1 MLTLV
6 YVFAV
11 MGSLVAVIAQ
21 AKGRSPGLWLVYGV
35 LLWPVALV
43 HILRK
48 NSGKLEPARSVMPLR
63 ARSAWNWH
71 QHAPGR

>member
-6 YVFAV
+6 YVSAV

-21 AKGRSPGLWLVYGV
+21 AKGRSPGLWLAYGV

-48 NSGKLEPARSVMPLR
+48 KSTALEPRPPTMPR
-63 ARSAWNWH
+63 GDAWNWH
-71 QHAPGR
+71 HHAPGR

>member
-6 YVFAV
+6 YVSAV

-21 AKGRSPGLWLVYGV
+21 AKGRSPGLWLVYGL

-48 NSGKLEPARSVMPLR
+48 KSTALEPQCRTLVPHRDAR
-63 ARSAWNWH
+63 NWH
-71 QHAPGR
+71 SHAPGR

>member
-6 YVFAV
+6 YVSAV

-21 AKGRSPGLWLVYGV
+21 AKGRSPGLWLVYGL

-48 NSGKLEPARSVMPLR
+48 KPTALEPRRPPVPHR
-63 ARSAWNWH
+63 DAWNWRF
-71 QHAPGR
+71 HAPGR